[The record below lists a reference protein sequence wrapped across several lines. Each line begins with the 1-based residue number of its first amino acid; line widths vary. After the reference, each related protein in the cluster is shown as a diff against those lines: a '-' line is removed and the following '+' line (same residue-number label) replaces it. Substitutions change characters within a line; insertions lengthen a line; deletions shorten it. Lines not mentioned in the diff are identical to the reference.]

1 MNQLLVLVFAVIAFA
16 RPGTASNPPFI
27 PLGWTTVY
35 PCAVDVPSRVLA
47 NVVTTQYTDNTPAS
61 CIERCDAAN
70 YTYAGV
76 EYSNECH
83 CGTGLVGTPK
93 AAPTTECNMA
103 CTGDSSL
110 SCGGSF
116 RIQVRL
122 PFYPIFVTQ
131 HSLTPRGVNNRSTS
145 RLRSPQGVGPL
156 GVLRRHAAPPRVLCR
171 GAHDVRLQRR
181 PRGPVH

>member
-1 MNQLLVLVFAVIAFA
+1 MDQLLVLVFAVIAFA
-16 RPGTASNPPFI
+16 RSGIAFNSPFI

-47 NVVTTQYTDNTPAS
+47 HVVTTQYTDNTPAS

-83 CGTGLVGTPK
+83 CGTGLKSESAGPF
-93 AAPTTECNMA
+93 AAPLSECNMA
-103 CTGDSSL
+103 CTGDPDL

-116 RIQVRL
+116 RIQVR
-122 PFYPIFVTQ
+122 V
-131 HSLTPRGVNNRSTS
+131 S
-145 RLRSPQGVGPL
+145 RNVCDAFSSDGI
-156 GVLRRHAAPPRVLCR
+156 
-171 GAHDVRLQRR
+171 VRAT
-181 PRGPVH
+181 